1 MPYTVSGF
9 LKKIK
14 KRRIMVL
21 AAGGIEG
28 GIQCLYF
35 SIVNDT
41 WEIIS
46 HASMPYPQKIASVLT
61 QPTPGL
67 TYDEWAFIDYKLSCF
82 YLDVAKTT
90 LSRLPT
96 ALRKP
101 HFILL
106 VKSCLSKSTV
116 GEETQQQQVWDVSPG
131 DAQYVA
137 SALQVPVLTDFI
149 RHHCIAGGKG
159 ILPTST
165 GNTRIASLAGGTVV
179 LVNIGLVTRMTI
191 VDTRNSSIL
200 VDSDSGPGTCCINT
214 LMRIHNRENTNEG
227 FDRDGSFAAEGS
239 VNSEL
244 LTELSGSPW
253 FLEAAPKQASAD
265 ELIDLLNTASFNA
278 LSMPDKLATV
288 TALTARSI
296 YDFFRREYTSSDPEI
311 SVFISGGGSHNQTL
325 HRYLQTYFDTIP
337 VKNIEELGIPAD
349 MRTPLAF
356 GLTINAW
363 LRGESILWE
372 SGTQPTLQS
381 PGKWVVP

>member
-1 MPYTVSGF
+1 
-9 LKKIK
+9 
-14 KRRIMVL
+14 MVL
-21 AAGGIEG
+21 ASGGIEG

-46 HASMPYPQKIASVLT
+46 HASMPYSQKITAAFTNAIAKST
-61 QPTPGL
+61 SGL
-67 TYDEWAFIDYKLSCF
+67 TFDEWAFLDYKLSSF

-106 VKSCLSKSTV
+106 VKSCLSKCSLRDD
-116 GEETQQQQVWDVSPG
+116 TQQQQQLWDISPG
-131 DAQYVA
+131 DAQFVA
-137 SALQVPVLTDFI
+137 SSLQVPVFTDII
-149 RHHCIAGGKG
+149 RHHCIAGGQG
-159 ILPTST
+159 ILPTTT
-165 GNTRIASLAGGTVV
+165 GNIRIASLAGGTVV
-179 LVNIGLVTRMTI
+179 LVNIGLVSRMTI
-191 VDTRNSSIL
+191 IDTKSASVL
-200 VDSDSGPGTCCINT
+200 VDSDSGPGTCCINA
-214 LMRIHNRENTNEG
+214 LMRKQAGENTNEG
-227 FDRDGSFAAEGS
+227 FDRDGSFAAQGS

-244 LTELSGSPW
+244 LTEFTNAPW
-253 FLEAAPKQASAD
+253 FLEAAPKQAAAD
-265 ELIDLLNTASFNA
+265 VFVKLLDNASMA
-278 LSMPDKLATV
+278 ACSMPDQCATV

-296 YDFFRREYTSSDPEI
+296 YDFFRREFRGNEPDI

-363 LRGESILWE
+363 LRGESISWE
-372 SGTQPTLQS
+372 SGTQPVINS
-381 PGKWVVP
+381 PGKWVLP